1 MARVALLT
9 MSDGRDHHLA
19 APGDAMFARLSR
31 FGANHIHV
39 VPRRP
44 SRGAAGRA
52 HLPGHQ
58 LRTARRNGRAAA
70 ATWPGPSGG
79 TGGRLAKGRKHP
91 A

>member
-39 VPRRP
+39 VPGARVAELQAARTFLGISFELLGVTAGPPQPPGQARP
-44 SRGAAGRA
+44 AG
-52 HLPGHQ
+52 PVGD
-58 LRTARRNGRAAA
+58 
-70 ATWPGPSGG
+70 
-79 TGGRLAKGRKHP
+79 
-91 A
+91 